1 MGIEMREAQNSENT
15 ANQDLSNCTVVA
27 EVTVDMIL
35 NDLAQGRN
43 KEQIRQKYAYKDE
56 NGTVRPFEK
65 WMVDQMFKDP
75 SLRGKKPARRKVLP
89 FQFKGTTT
97 STVTPA
103 EPNTVIEVVEQGTHP
118 YPDEP
123 KHSIPGTEGGH
134 QFNPPT
140 NSVAFS
146 ENGVDFDID

>member
-1 MGIEMREAQNSENT
+1 MRDSHAPEPTGNNSTN
-15 ANQDLSNCTVVA
+15 DLTNCTVVT

-43 KEQIRQKYAYKDE
+43 KEQIRQRYAYKDE

-89 FQFKGTTT
+89 FEFKGTTWAAPT
-97 STVTPA
+97 TTP
-103 EPNTVIEVVEQGTHP
+103 EPTNNTP
-118 YPDEP
+118 N
-123 KHSIPGTEGGH
+123 TEGGH
-134 QFNPPT
+134 QMNHTTSNNGYVEIIDTNKDDNQFNT
-140 NSVAFS
+140 Y
-146 ENGVDFDID
+146 

>member
-1 MGIEMREAQNSENT
+1 MREAQNSENT
-15 ANQDLSNCTVVA
+15 ANQDLSNCTVVT
-27 EVTVDMIL
+27 EVTVEMIL

-97 STVTPA
+97 PTVSPV
-103 EPNTVIEVVEQGTHP
+103 EPNTVIEVVEQGTHSDP
-118 YPDEP
+118 EEP
-123 KHSIPGTEGGH
+123 KYVISGTEDGH
-134 QFNPPT
+134 QFNPST
-140 NSVAFS
+140 QNNTTFS

>member
-1 MGIEMREAQNSENT
+1 MREAQNSENT
-15 ANQDLSNCTVVA
+15 ANQDLSNCTVVT

-43 KEQIRQKYAYKDE
+43 KEQIRQRYAYKDE

-75 SLRGKKPARRKVLP
+75 ALRGKKPARKKMLP

-97 STVTPA
+97 STATPV

-118 YPDEP
+118 EP
-123 KHSIPGTEGGH
+123 EEPMHSIPRTEGRY
-134 QFNPPT
+134 QFNPST
-140 NSVAFS
+140 NGNTFS

>member
-1 MGIEMREAQNSENT
+1 MRESQNSENT
-15 ANQDLSNCTVVA
+15 ANQDLSNCSVVT

-75 SLRGKKPARRKVLP
+75 ALRGKKPARRKILP

-97 STVTPA
+97 PTVTPV

-118 YPDEP
+118 EPEEP
-123 KHSIPGTEGGH
+123 KHSIPSIEGGH
-134 QFNPPT
+134 QFNPST
-140 NSVAFS
+140 QNNTIFS

>member
-1 MGIEMREAQNSENT
+1 MSIEMRDSQAPEPTGNNSTN
-15 ANQDLSNCTVVA
+15 DLTNCTVVT

-43 KEQIRQKYAYKDE
+43 KEQIRQRYAYKDE

-89 FQFKGTTT
+89 FEFKGTTAT
-97 STVTPA
+97 PVQTASTPQVT
-103 EPNTVIEVVEQGTHP
+103 EEE
-118 YPDEP
+118 EP
-123 KHSIPGTEGGH
+123 KYGIPGTEGGH
-134 QFNPPT
+134 QFDPSTQSNGYVEII
-140 NSVAFS
+140 NS
-146 ENGVDFDID
+146 ENNNQSNI

>member
-1 MGIEMREAQNSENT
+1 MREVQNSENT
-15 ANQDLSNCTVVA
+15 ANQDLSNCTVVT
-27 EVTVDMIL
+27 EVTVEMIL

-43 KEQIRQKYAYKDE
+43 KEQIRQRYAYKDE

-75 SLRGKKPARRKVLP
+75 ALRGKKPARKKMLP

-97 STVTPA
+97 PTVTPV

-118 YPDEP
+118 DPEEP
-123 KHSIPGTEGGH
+123 NYGIPRTEGRY
-134 QFNPPT
+134 QFEPST
-140 NSVAFS
+140 SGSTFS